1 MRKNSVPRFFDG
13 SLRPFR
19 VFLWIAA
26 AIVCACIVYITQN
39 KPLPDGTVEIR
50 FLDVGQG
57 DASFIITE
65 EGCILIDTGEAPAQQ
80 EVYFSVNSFGNRL
93 EYLIITHAHT
103 DHMGGAAYIL
113 EKMDVG
119 TVILPRTICPEDSYV
134 RFLDAVGESGAAVLF
149 AEPGVRF
156 TLGGAEF
163 QVLAPTQS
171 YEEEN
176 NRSAVIRMDFGRTS
190 ALFTGDAEALS
201 EEDQL
206 KRYSSFRGCLLD
218 TDILKVPHHGS
229 STSSTDLYLKAV
241 SPRFAVISC
250 GRDNTYG
257 HPADEVVSR
266 LESLGAKILRTDLS
280 GTVSLITD
288 GAEIRLAS

>member
-1 MRKNSVPRFFDG
+1 MRKNSTSRFFDR

-19 VFLWIAA
+19 IFMCIAA
-26 AIVCACIVYITQN
+26 AIVCACTAYIVRN
-39 KPLPDGTVEIR
+39 KPLPAGTVEIR

-57 DASFIITE
+57 DSAFIITE
-65 EGCILIDTGEAPAQQ
+65 EGCILIDTGEVSAQQ
-80 EVYFSVNSFGNRL
+80 EVYFSINSFGNRL

-119 TVILPRTICPEDSYV
+119 TVILPRTVCSEDAYV
-134 RFLDAVGESGAAVLF
+134 RLLDAVSESGAAVLF

-163 QVLAPTQS
+163 RILAPTNA
-171 YEEEN
+171 YEDEN

-201 EEDQL
+201 EEDQQAW
-206 KRYSSFRGCLLD
+206 
-218 TDILKVPHHGS
+218 
-229 STSSTDLYLKAV
+229 KA
-241 SPRFAVISC
+241 
-250 GRDNTYG
+250 
-257 HPADEVVSR
+257 
-266 LESLGAKILRTDLS
+266 LREIE
-280 GTVSLITD
+280 TV
-288 GAEIRLAS
+288 